1 MKFLLINSNDNS
13 AFIALYS
20 NDKLHISYASDFLT
34 AEERISSHKKPDKLI
49 HCLDKIANE
58 NSINDFDAVSVT
70 IGPGSFTGIRVG
82 LSIAKGLANALDK
95 KIIPVNNFELSLN
108 RLDSLQPGITY
119 CILIKAKS
127 PEYYYTVIK
136 NGEQLKTGCTELTNL
151 SSIIDNNA
159 IIVGNFD
166 NETQIKHSYFNL
178 ENDINLKSEQD
189 SMLELTKRFY
199 TSGRIFT
206 SDKIEPVYIKDFRIK
221 HQTQN

>member
-13 AFIALYS
+13 AFVALYK
-20 NDKLHISYASDFLT
+20 NDKLEISFASEFLT
-34 AEERISSHKKPDKLI
+34 AEERTASHKKPDKLI

-58 NSINDFDAVSVT
+58 NSIDNIDAVSVT

-82 LSIAKGLANALDK
+82 LAIAKGLADALEK
-95 KIIPVNNFELSLN
+95 KIIPINNFELSLN
-108 RLDSLQPGITY
+108 RLDSLQTDKIY

-127 PEYYYTVIK
+127 PEYYYSLIK
-136 NGEQLKTGCTELTNL
+136 DGEQMKTGCIELTNL

-178 ENDINLKSEQD
+178 ENDDNLKSETD
-189 SMLELTKRFY
+189 AMVDLTKKMHKEGFL
-199 TSGRIFT
+199 FD
-206 SDKIEPVYIKDFRIK
+206 SDRIEPAYIKDFRIK
-221 HQTQN
+221 Q